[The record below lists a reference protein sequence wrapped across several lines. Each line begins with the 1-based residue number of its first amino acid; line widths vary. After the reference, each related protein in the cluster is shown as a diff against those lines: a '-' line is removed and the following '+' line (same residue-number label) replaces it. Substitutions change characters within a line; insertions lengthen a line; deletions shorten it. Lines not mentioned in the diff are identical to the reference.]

1 MAKTEHPMS
10 ALTAYIPESSF
21 DDVLHY
27 IHVYKV
33 HLTVTKKRKSVLG
46 DYRHNTIGK
55 NHRISING
63 NLNKYEFLITLL
75 HEIAHLLT
83 FEQFGNRVDAH
94 GKEWKMHYKNLL
106 MHFIHKDIFP
116 KDVTKELLKTLHN
129 PAATAN
135 GETALLS
142 VLRNY
147 NAIKKVN
154 VLTIQEQAEG
164 VLFETEKG
172 KVFKR
177 GTKRRKRYECVEIN
191 SGRLYSFSAIAEVRL
206 IK

>member
-10 ALTAYIPESSF
+10 ALAAYIPESSF
-21 DDVLHY
+21 EDVVHY
-27 IHVYKV
+27 INLYKV

-46 DYRHNTIGK
+46 DYRHNSIDK

-63 NLNKYEFLITLL
+63 NLNKFEFLITLL

-94 GKEWKMHYKNLL
+94 GKEWKLHYKTLL
-106 MHFIHKDIFP
+106 MHFIQKEIFP
-116 KDVTKELLKTLHN
+116 KDVHKELLKTLHN

-135 GETALLS
+135 GETHLLT

-147 NAIKKVN
+147 NVVKNIN
-154 VLTIQEQAEG
+154 ILTVQEIAEG

-172 KVFKR
+172 KIFKR
-177 GTKRRKRYECVEIN
+177 GAKRRKRFECLEVN